1 MRKVVA
7 VRYAEIGVKGKNRSH
22 FEEMLKKNIEMVIG
36 IKPER
41 RWGRIYIDFDWQEK
55 SIEVFSKIFG
65 IQNYSPAFMVELDF
79 KKIKEAAYIFAEREI
94 KTGAKTFKI
103 NAKRP
108 NKNFPMGIYD
118 INKELGAYILK
129 SFPNLKVDVH
139 NPDFVIGVEIRDEGA
154 VVYTRKIKGPG
165 GLPIGIEG
173 RALLLLS
180 GGIDSPVAGWYMM
193 RRGIAISTL
202 SFISPPYTGKETT
215 NKLKKLVG
223 KLKEYSSGRE
233 IKAYVSPITS
243 LLEFLKDNA
252 PEKLLLVLQRRS
264 MIRIASRFA
273 KSKKLKA
280 LITGES
286 VGQVAS
292 QTLDNMSVINE
303 ASDLLVLKP
312 LLGFDKTEIV
322 NKAKEIGT
330 YEISVERHLDVC
342 SLFIPKHPATKAK
355 LEAVKAIEE
364 RLKYDIEKFEDE
376 AFYSIERIA

>member
-129 SFPNLKVDVH
+129 SFPKLKVDVH